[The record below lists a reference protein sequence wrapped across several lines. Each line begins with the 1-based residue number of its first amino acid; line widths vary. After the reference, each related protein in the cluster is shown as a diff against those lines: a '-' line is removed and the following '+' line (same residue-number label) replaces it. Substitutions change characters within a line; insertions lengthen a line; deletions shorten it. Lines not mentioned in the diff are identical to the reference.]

1 MDAVRGP
8 GKVGRAMKRRRPE
21 SRVPLWIVE
30 GLDIAEQRR
39 VVLLGVAVGLSA
51 VGAVLSVF
59 APGIVPPRA
68 LVGAAVGVAALLLG
82 YAAAVAVD
90 AADLT
95 VWGPRHVRAAGGEV
109 VAIVPTEATLAD
121 ARPLARAVLDA
132 REDDERVLLGL
143 AAAGREHQLVSAW
156 SEVLATAL
164 AEEGVSVLF
173 VDLAAGRSDGPGLY
187 EVMEQGLRIGAVAEI
202 DEQLLLARLGAG
214 SDLAGALAAV
224 RSLPERLPRDL
235 DVLLLSLPTAASREV
250 VEAAAAALDHVLV
263 VAERGMTA
271 RVDLIA
277 ALDALEVTGT
287 SAQAVLADDPTVS
300 RMTGRSATGAGE
312 PLGGFTASASPTAP
326 DEGRVAAGARD
337 EPESPAEPAEAP
349 EGSGVD
355 EVPAAPDL
363 AAEEQHDP
371 AAVVASPTDAE
382 GAPADRIEADPGD
395 PVPGPSASGERDAET
410 EVPVEAR
417 APEVLG
423 AAGAA
428 LAAHR
433 VEHQDLEH
441 QDQHVETEADERA
454 ERDGSQDLQ
463 VTSSLPTPERARP
476 PAQVPDLEPAPEVGP
491 EEADTDEEDPLATTA
506 QLAILVDEIE
516 DRREQEGRGQG

>member
-1 MDAVRGP
+1 MAGVRAT
-8 GKVGRAMKRRRPE
+8 GKVGSAMRRRR
-21 SRVPLWIVE
+21 SQTRVPLWIVE
-30 GLDIAEQRR
+30 GLDIAERR
-39 VVLLGVAVGLSA
+39 RMVLLGVAVGLSL
-51 VGAVLSVF
+51 VGAVTSVI

-68 LVGAAVGVAALLLG
+68 LVGAAVAVAALLLG

-95 VWGPRHVRAAGGEV
+95 VWGPRHVRAAGGEL

-132 REDDERVLLGL
+132 REGDERVLLGL
-143 AAAGREHQLVSAW
+143 AAAGRELERVSAW

-173 VDLAAGRSDGPGLY
+173 IDLAAGRSDDEGLY
-187 EVMEQGLRIGAVAEI
+187 EVTDQGLRIGSVAQI
-202 DEQLLLARLGAG
+202 DEHLLLARVGAG
-214 SDLAGALAAV
+214 RDLAGALAAV

-250 VEAAAAALDHVLV
+250 VEGAAAALDHVLV
-263 VAERGMTA
+263 VAERGRTA

-277 ALDALEVTGT
+277 ALDALEATGT
-287 SAQAVLADDPTVS
+287 SVQAVLADDPTVT
-300 RMTGRSATGAGE
+300 RMTGRSATGAGAT
-312 PLGGFTASASPTAP
+312 LGGFAASASPTAP
-326 DEGRVAAGARD
+326 EEHGEPAGTVDDEEPPDTAAAWEPVTDEAPAVGREEEPDDAEHDDAEPDGPVLD
-337 EPESPAEPAEAP
+337 EPGPDDPEPDDP
-349 EGSGVD
+349 VR
-355 EVPAAPDL
+355 DL
-363 AAEEQHDP
+363 ARP
-371 AAVVASPTDAE
+371 AQDDAATDA
-382 GAPADRIEADPGD
+382 A
-395 PVPGPSASGERDAET
+395 AS

-423 AAGAA
+423 AARAA

-433 VEHQDLEH
+433 AEQEGDPEEPTV
-441 QDQHVETEADERA
+441 DEGA
-454 ERDGSQDLQ
+454 ERDESHDLQ

-476 PAQVPDLEPAPEVGP
+476 PEQVPDLEPAAEVVP
-491 EEADTDEEDPLATTA
+491 EEADTEEEDPLVTTA

-516 DRREQEGRGQG
+516 ERREQDGPGPA